1 MRMPALKLSAF
12 WICAAVV
19 VLVGVALTIF
29 DVVAINKF
37 IFFAGYVVLQ
47 YVVLATAWNIMGGY
61 MGYVNFGTAGFFAVG
76 AYASVVL
83 YNLIEAPL
91 ALMIPFSGVVCGLLG
106 LAMGYLT
113 LRLRGVFFAI
123 ATLAMAIVL
132 ETMIINWDFV
142 GGATGAYIL
151 RSREMAPFGDYVEF
165 LFFIMLLLAIF
176 AVAVARWLELSKTGR
191 GFTAIRDDEIAAEC
205 AGVPTLRLK
214 LIATTVSG
222 FLMGVAGSPFAL
234 YVGFIE
240 PSSAFNLVYAVNAI
254 AMPMIGGA
262 TTWLGPLIGALL
274 LGTVQQVATV
284 TISSELNLLIVGVV
298 LVFFVIVAPEGIV
311 GLLKKWLGGRR
322 DDR

>member
-1 MRMPALKLSAF
+1 MSIQRVRFPTF
-12 WICAAVV
+12 WLCAAIVAA
-19 VLVGVALTIF
+19 VGVALTIF
-29 DVVAINKF
+29 DVFAVNTF
-37 IFFAGYVVLQ
+37 IYFAGYVVLQ

-76 AYASVVL
+76 AYSSVVL
-83 YNLIEAPL
+83 YNLIQAPL
-91 ALMIPFSGVVCGLLG
+91 ILMIPFSGAVCAVLG

-123 ATLAMAIVL
+123 ATLALAIVL
-132 ETMIINWDFV
+132 ETLVINWDFV

-151 RSREMAPFGDYVEF
+151 RSREIAPFGDYIEY
-165 LFFIMLLLAIF
+165 LFFVMLLLAIF
-176 AVAVARWLELSKTGR
+176 AVAVARWIERSRTGR
-191 GFTAIRDDEIAAEC
+191 GFAAIRDDEVAAEC

-214 LIATTVSG
+214 LIATTISG
-222 FLMGVAGSPFAL
+222 FLMGVAGAPFAL
-234 YVGFIE
+234 YVGFVE

-311 GLLKKWLGGRR
+311 GLFRKWRR
-322 DDR
+322 KSDDP